1 MGFVFAPLF
10 DVVLAGV
17 SDDEIGSASGVL
29 NAVQQ
34 FAASIGVALLGSVF
48 LDRFAAGHSAA
59 SAVTAALVAS
69 IGLLALRLR
78 QGRKTWQR
86 TPSCDD
92 EHSPYWPPLSLP

>member
-34 FAASIGVALLGSVF
+34 FAASIGVALLGSIF
-48 LDRFAAGHSAA
+48 LDRLAAGHSAA
-59 SAVTAALVAS
+59 
-69 IGLLALRLR
+69 R
-78 QGRKTWQR
+78 
-86 TPSCDD
+86 
-92 EHSPYWPPLSLP
+92 H